1 VPAELVTD
9 RQRLRQVLHN
19 LLSNAVKFT
28 QQGTVEL
35 RIGLAGPR
43 GGGPDDVVA
52 FSVTDTGIGISD
64 DSLKTIFE
72 AFQQGDGTT
81 SRRYGGTGLGLAIS
95 REVAAV
101 LGGRIT
107 AQSQPG
113 SGSTFTLYLPVVF
126 RGPADGLAATGEL
139 ASPDRQAA
147 EPVPGLDG
155 ETLAPAVPVTEPG
168 AYQQVRG
175 KKVLIVDDDLRNA
188 FAISSVLELY
198 GLSVSHAPG
207 GRQSIEALRADP
219 GIDLVLMDVMMPEM
233 DGYSTTAAIR
243 EMAQFADLPV
253 IVVTARAMPGDR
265 DKALAAGAS
274 DYVTKPVDTDE
285 LLGCITRWL
294 ARGSA
299 PD

>member
-1 VPAELVTD
+1 M
-9 RQRLRQVLHN
+9 
-19 LLSNAVKFT
+19 
-28 QQGTVEL
+28 
-35 RIGLAGPR
+35 I
-43 GGGPDDVVA
+43 A
-52 FSVTDTGIGISD
+52 FSVSDTGIGISD

-107 AQSQPG
+107 AQSRPG

-126 RGPADGLAATGEL
+126 RGPADGLAAAEPLT
-139 ASPDRQAA
+139 SPDGQAA

-155 ETLAPAVPVTEPG
+155 ETLAPAVPVAEPG

-207 GRQSIEALRADP
+207 GRQGIEALRADP
-219 GIDLVLMDVMMPEM
+219 GIDLVLMDVMMPEI
-233 DGYSTTAAIR
+233 DGYLTTAAIR
-243 EMAQFADLPV
+243 EMTQFANLPV

-294 ARGSA
+294 RATPEA
-299 PD
+299 D